1 MYRDVPGNEEGEMR
15 SNVAR
20 IAGGGAVGVV
30 GVGLAGLDGWTTGVG
45 SLDDASLQLT
55 APMAMKAANV
65 TMNRR
70 DTIHSGSLSP
80 DHTD

>member
-30 GVGLAGLDGWTTGVG
+30 GVGLSGLDGSTTGVG

-55 APMAMKAANV
+55 APATSKAAKV
-65 TMNRR
+65 KMNRR
-70 DTIHSGSLSP
+70 DIIHSGSSSP
-80 DHTD
+80 DHTS